1 MGKIQIEQLKTD
13 YFAACSST
21 APNSN
26 QERLSQR
33 HPSCQSHRQAS
44 MSDSSSVKA
53 LPKITIMEHTAGEVL
68 PADFDK

>member
-1 MGKIQIEQLKTD
+1 MPKSSPSQGMALLKA
-13 YFAACSST
+13 F
-21 APNSN
+21 
-26 QERLSQR
+26 
-33 HPSCQSHRQAS
+33 S

>member
-1 MGKIQIEQLKTD
+1 MALLKA
-13 YFAACSST
+13 F
-21 APNSN
+21 
-26 QERLSQR
+26 
-33 HPSCQSHRQAS
+33 S